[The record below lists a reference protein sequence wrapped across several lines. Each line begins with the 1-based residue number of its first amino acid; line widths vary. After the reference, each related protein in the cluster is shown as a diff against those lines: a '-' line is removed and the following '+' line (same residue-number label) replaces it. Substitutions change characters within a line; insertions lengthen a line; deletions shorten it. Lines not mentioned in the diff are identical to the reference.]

1 MTLAFAPPAFAARR
15 LTKRFG
21 RQAVLKEIDLDL
33 EPGRCHV
40 IFGRNGAGKSTLLL
54 VAATLVRP
62 SSGEIFYDG
71 ARYEEIGD
79 AVRSRIGLLSH
90 QSFLYPDLSVF
101 ENLQFYG
108 RLYGIPASAP
118 NAEEA
123 LVWADLE
130 LRRHSPTRSLSR
142 GMQQR
147 LALARA
153 FLHRPRLLLLDEPYT
168 GLDEPSSERLS
179 ARLQE
184 LKSEAA
190 TLLTTHDV
198 ERGVAL
204 ADRILIMESGRI
216 AFDATG
222 ASAAEVR
229 RLLLHIPGIAR

>member
-1 MTLAFAPPAFAARR
+1 MNQDAAIVTEG
-15 LTKRFG
+15 LTRRFG
-21 RQAVLKEIDLDL
+21 DFTAVDKVNLRV
-33 EPGRCHV
+33 PY
-40 IFGRNGAGKSTLLL
+40 
-54 VAATLVRP
+54 
-62 SSGEIFYDG
+62 GEIFGFLGPNGSGKTTVIKMLTGLLPVTAGAAWVDG
-71 ARYEEIGD
+71 LD
-79 AVRSRIGLLSH
+79 VRTDSETVRQRIGYMS
-90 QSFLYPDLSVF
+90 QRFSLYDDLTVA

-130 LRRHSPTRSLSR
+130 LRRHSPARSLSR
-142 GMQQR
+142 GMMQR

-153 FLHRPRLLLLDEPYT
+153 FLHRPSLLLLDEPYT

-179 ARLQE
+179 MRLQE
-184 LKSEAA
+184 LKSEASI
-190 TLLTTHDV
+190 LLTTHEV

-204 ADRILIMESGRI
+204 ADRTWIMEGGRI

-229 RLLLHIPGIAR
+229 RLLLQIPEIAR